1 MVNLQNEKSQGK
13 FLSELPTN
21 APEDSR
27 PSSAMDSLGGSG
39 KACGDIGSVYG
50 GGGSR
55 FQLAKEVGKGRLP
68 LCGREKDREKP
79 FKIFVDTGD
88 IKVLWDRSPQFF
100 LFFSGLSFY
109 FCQSG

>member
-21 APEDSR
+21 ATEDSR

-39 KACGDIGSVYG
+39 KVWGDIGSVYG

-68 LCGREKDREKP
+68 LCGGEKDREKP
-79 FKIFVDTGD
+79 F
-88 IKVLWDRSPQFF
+88 
-100 LFFSGLSFY
+100 
-109 FCQSG
+109 